1 MAVPSYM
8 PSRPPHELRHL
19 LLALVPRDIDAVMLQ
34 VALSSISVVGY
45 APKLSVKHQYVNAD
59 SWEKTLP
66 SWPLRPHYLHGDGR
80 TE

>member
-19 LLALVPRDIDAVMLQ
+19 LLALVPRDIDAAMLQ

-45 APKLSVKHQYVNAD
+45 APKLSVKHHDPSTHQYVNTN
-59 SWEKTLP
+59 SWETTLP
-66 SWPLRPHYLHGDGR
+66 S
-80 TE
+80 